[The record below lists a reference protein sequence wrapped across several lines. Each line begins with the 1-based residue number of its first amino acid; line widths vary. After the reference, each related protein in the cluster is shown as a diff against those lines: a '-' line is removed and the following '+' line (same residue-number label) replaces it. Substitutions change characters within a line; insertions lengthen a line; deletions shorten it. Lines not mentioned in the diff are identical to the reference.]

1 MPKFLSKTF
10 IYLVLTVLGI
20 LFLIPFYILIVTSLK
35 PFDEVSFMT
44 MWQLPGR
51 LDFSSFS
58 KAFQELSPNLLNS
71 LLMVIPASLISAFL
85 GSLNGY
91 ALSKWKFPGSEVLFT
106 FLLLG
111 MFIPFQSI
119 LIPLITVIREL
130 HLYNT
135 ITGLAFVH
143 IVYGLP
149 MTTLMFRNF
158 YASIPQ
164 TMIEAAQIDG
174 SGFFRTYTHIMMPL
188 SVTGFVV
195 VCLWQFTNIWNE
207 FLFAITITGHAKQ
220 PVMVAL
226 QNLAGSQIIEWNVQM
241 AGALLAAFP
250 TMLVYVFA
258 GRYFIQ
264 GLLAGSVKG

>member
-1 MPKFLSKTF
+1 MPKLLSKSLLY
-10 IYLVLTVLGI
+10 IVLTGLGA
-20 LFLIPFYILIVTSLK
+20 LFLIPFYVLIVTSLK
-35 PFDEVSFMT
+35 PFDEVSFMN
-44 MWQLPGR
+44 MWRLPVR

-58 KAFQELSPNLLNS
+58 KAYQVLSPNLLNS
-71 LLMVIPASLISAFL
+71 FLMVIPACLISALL

-91 ALSKWKFPGSEVLFT
+91 ALSKWKFRGSEALFT
-106 FLLLG
+106 LLLLG

-119 LIPLITVIREL
+119 LIPLITVIRDL
-130 HLYNT
+130 NLYNT

-158 YASIPQ
+158 YAGISQ
-164 TMIEAAQIDG
+164 TVIEAAQIDG
-174 SGFFRTYTHIMMPL
+174 SGFFRTYVNIMMPL
-188 SVTGFVV
+188 SITGFVV
-195 VCLWQFTNIWNE
+195 VGLWQFTNIWNE

-241 AGALLAAFP
+241 AGALLAAIP
-250 TMLVYVFA
+250 TMIVYLFA